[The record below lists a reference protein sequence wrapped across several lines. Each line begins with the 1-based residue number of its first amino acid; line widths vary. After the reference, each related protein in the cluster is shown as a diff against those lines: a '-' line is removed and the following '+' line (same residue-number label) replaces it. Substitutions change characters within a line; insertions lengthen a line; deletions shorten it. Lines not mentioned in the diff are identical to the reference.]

1 MANNRVAW
9 LDIAKGMAIILMVLG
24 HTSIP
29 AVASNFIY
37 AFHMPLFFI
46 ASGWVT
52 RWDKHALPQF
62 ITHRLRTLMLPFG
75 IYSAIVLII
84 STLNRGGESC
94 RLVVEW
100 LGRLCLMV
108 YPCIVR
114 GFSRSQNSD
123 ECSIVVS

>member
-46 ASGWVT
+46 ALG
-52 RWDKHALPQF
+52 HPLGQAC
-62 ITHRLRTLMLPFG
+62 IAA
-75 IYSAIVLII
+75 IY
-84 STLNRGGESC
+84 
-94 RLVVEW
+94 
-100 LGRLCLMV
+100 
-108 YPCIVR
+108 
-114 GFSRSQNSD
+114 NSSPLHVD
-123 ECSIVVS
+123 ASLWYIFCYRADYQ